1 MGFRLRRF
9 RRTVASTTRT
19 VNCQEF
25 PALAQHSWH
34 MSSERHLVEF
44 AGVHAANLGALML
57 SLTEAEQWIRVAG
70 LFLAAVYTLA
80 KIIEVCRNLRK

>member
-1 MGFRLRRF
+1 
-9 RRTVASTTRT
+9 
-19 VNCQEF
+19 
-25 PALAQHSWH
+25 
-34 MSSERHLVEF
+34 MSSERHFVEF

-70 LFLAAVYTLA
+70 LFLAAVYTLV